1 LHGWDIIS
9 FSDKFSS
16 TPPKIT
22 SAATTQNSSG
32 YLADAGCNWICCGF
46 ILGGNPT
53 DVGVKGFGANS
64 D

>member
-1 LHGWDIIS
+1 MAGILS
-9 FSDKFSS
+9 VSR
-16 TPPKIT
+16 TKIT

>member
-1 LHGWDIIS
+1 MAGILS
-9 FSDKFSS
+9 VSRTNLAKRRQKLRRQRQL
-16 TPPKIT
+16 KILQAIWRT
-22 SAATTQNSSG
+22 
-32 YLADAGCNWICCGF
+32 LAVTF